1 LPSTRQFTL
10 ISLTHVIEHLA
21 DPKSMLM
28 HLETRTSI
36 GGSIYILAPFRPPLW
51 SPRDGLRP
59 WLTYSYLHVP
69 AHISYLSEKWFKIF
83 IADTNFDLVHWDNS
97 LDGFQVF
104 EAVLRKRA

>member
-1 LPSTRQFTL
+1 
-10 ISLTHVIEHLA
+10 
-21 DPKSMLM
+21 MLM

-51 SPRDGLRP
+51 SPCDGLRP

-69 AHISYLSEKWFKIF
+69 AHITYLSEKWFKIF

-104 EAVLRKRA
+104 EALLSKRA